1 MLIIFKKG
9 KFGKCFDSLSKKRK
23 KKANLGSFLLAETKM
38 MSIFAI
44 PIL

>member
-1 MLIIFKKG
+1 MYYFQKVDNWIITQ
-9 KFGKCFDSLSKKRK
+9 

-38 MSIFAI
+38 MSIFAL

>member
-1 MLIIFKKG
+1 MYYFQKGEIWKMLRQSQQKTQ
-9 KFGKCFDSLSKKRK
+9 
-23 KKANLGSFLLAETKM
+23 KKAILGSFLLAETKM

>member
-9 KFGKCFDSLSKKRK
+9 NLENIWKITQ
-23 KKANLGSFLLAETKM
+23 KKANLGSFLLAEIKM

-44 PIL
+44 HIL